1 MNEDYIDEMEYEE
14 QVDNTEYYEKETKK
28 LERKIERLE
37 QDYREAYTKGY
48 ACCLRH
54 NKSIFERIDKAI
66 EYIEKQW
73 YSINTTNINDIVS
86 LGNWKLD
93 LLSILRGEDNE

>member
-1 MNEDYIDEMEYEE
+1 MIKNGKMSKEERDFYREMIDNYVLKEHYERVKDE
-14 QVDNTEYYEKETKK
+14 K
-28 LERKIERLE
+28 LEL
-37 QDYREAYTKGY
+37 QQ
-48 ACCLRH
+48 
-54 NKSIFERIDKAI
+54 RIDKAI